1 MRRELPAKPNLE
13 HLKSQAKDLLD
24 AHRRGEPEAMSRI
37 RAAVPAFASK
47 SNADIA
53 RMPFAL
59 HDAQSA
65 IAREYGF
72 VSWAELRTKITA
84 SEAEPAATEAAIA
97 ATMAAMNMPPDL
109 EAAVRE
115 AIALRGTETHGATP
129 PSVPVIPL
137 RNAVVFPG
145 ALIPMDIS
153 RPSSFRAIE
162 VAMQSQPAFIGVF
175 AQRAIDIDEPT
186 REDLH
191 PTGSLCIVRILRR
204 TADGPLPGP
213 SEGRK
218 TSVLAWVMVE
228 GLRFVALEELE
239 QVDPYYRARIADTTD
254 DPADDQQV
262 AALAGQLREMAH
274 RFVGFMPANQEQIH
288 AVIDQTK
295 EPRQLADLVMA
306 HLPLPVAD
314 MASYAEETQLTRR
327 LDRAI
332 AVLDAAL
339 AKAQSPPPA

>member
-1 MRRELPAKPNLE
+1 MRRELPQKPNLE

-72 VSWAELRTKITA
+72 ASWAELRTKVTA
-84 SEAEPAATEAAIA
+84 SEPDPSAEEAAFTQA
-97 ATMAAMNMPPDL
+97 MAALNMPPDL
-109 EAAVRE
+109 QAAVRE
-115 AIALRGTETHGATP
+115 VIALRGTQTDEPTP
-129 PSVPVIPL
+129 PSVPVLPL

-145 ALIPMDIS
+145 AVIPLDIS
-153 RPSSFRAIE
+153 RPSSMRALE
-162 VAMQSQPAFIGVF
+162 VAMQSKPPLVGVF
-175 AQRAIDIDEPT
+175 AQRAVETEQPT
-186 REDLH
+186 RDELH

-204 TADGPLPGP
+204 VSDGPMPGP
-213 SEGRK
+213 SESRNPNL
-218 TSVLAWVMVE
+218 LAWVMVE
-228 GLRFVALEELE
+228 GLRFVSLESLD

-254 DPADDQQV
+254 EPADAQQV
-262 AALAGQLREMAH
+262 DALAVQLREMAH
-274 RFVGFMPANQEQIH
+274 RFVNAMPANREQIH
-288 AVIDQTK
+288 AVIDKAT
-295 EPRQLADLVMA
+295 EARQLADLVMA
-306 HLPLPVAD
+306 HLAIPVAD
-314 MASYAEETQLTRR
+314 MASYAQETQLSRR

-332 AVLDAAL
+332 AVLGNEL
-339 AKAQSPPPA
+339 AKIPSPPA